1 MMFLINIGLNN
12 NPAKNHKQL
21 VNQIENTGFE
31 IQEYVYGVGEYDN
44 NYEPT
49 FIALLVDPTGVIA
62 DAPNVCA
69 AIDSLSD
76 ELNQECIPICF
87 GDLSGF
93 MCGKNPKGYEF
104 DSKFMLTINERNNH
118 KSTPFGTAFQ
128 DQYKVYA
135 SFDAV
140 SKTHDFW
147 ESFLSA

>member
-12 NPAKNHKQL
+12 NPAKNHKEL

-31 IQEYVYGVGEYDN
+31 IQEYVYSVGEYDN

-49 FIALLVDPTGVIA
+49 FVALLIDNTGVIA

-69 AIDSLSD
+69 AIDNLSD

-93 MCGKNPKGYEF
+93 MCGKNPKKYQF
-104 DSKFMLTINERNNH
+104 DNKFMLTINERNEH
-118 KSTPFGTAFQ
+118 IGYEVEDK
-128 DQYKVYA
+128 KVYA
-135 SFDAV
+135 SFN
-140 SKTHDFW
+140 SLLNTMDFW
-147 ESFLSA
+147 KGFLSA